1 MIENIG
7 FSELMMVGLVAL
19 LVIGPERLPKVARLV
34 GFWIAKTRNI
44 VASVKEE
51 IKEEFHAEEIRQ
63 MLKEQAGSLEDLQG
77 VLDDM
82 HSDAHNL
89 KTTFDKRVQH
99 IEESIKAPHEK

>member
-1 MIENIG
+1 MENIG
-7 FSELMMVGLVAL
+7 FSELLMVGLVAL
-19 LVIGPERLPKVARLV
+19 LVIGPERLPKVARLL

-77 VLDDM
+77 VLDEMD
-82 HSDAHNL
+82 SSAHNL
-89 KTTFDKRVQH
+89 KTSFDKRAQQ
-99 IEESIKAPHEK
+99 IEQSIKSPHEK